1 MHQTPCLSA
10 TPRRHFLRGQALALS
25 AGAVALLGGRH
36 ALAARQPADVQADVG
51 ILNVAIGLEH
61 EGIGAYTL
69 ALKSGLLNPAHVAA
83 ATQFR
88 DDHRQHADALI
99 ATLRQLGGTPVA
111 PRALDDYAQALK
123 VDQLRTEDDVLD
135 LAARLERGAA
145 NAYLG
150 VIPSFR
156 DPALGQIAARLA
168 ADEAAHFALLN
179 FDLKRPFAKALS
191 FGA

>member
-1 MHQTPCLSA
+1 MNQTPHRDA
-10 TPRRHFLRGQALALS
+10 TPRRRFLRGQALALS
-25 AGAVALLGGRH
+25 AGTVALLGGRH
-36 ALAARQPADVQADVG
+36 ALASRQPADAQADVA

-69 ALKSGLLNPAHVAA
+69 ALQSGLLNAAHVGA

-99 ATLRQLGGTPVA
+99 ATVQRLGGTPVA
-111 PRALDDYAQALK
+111 PRPLNDYAQALK

-150 VIPSFR
+150 VIPSFK
-156 DPALGQIAARLA
+156 DPALAQIAARLA

-179 FDLKRPFAKALS
+179 FDLKRPFAKALA